1 MKSNGIDN
9 KWLIIAFTAIIITA
23 SIGIYILVLRP
34 NITSSSGGV
43 EGYITDEL
51 GRGLPSLR
59 VSIIDGSVGFPEIA
73 VNTREDGYYQIGSIP
88 SGAFTLAVYDDQG
101 EVLAQ
106 RAFQVDNGKTTTVD
120 IVLGGFVVYDS
131 YGGVGLFDQG
141 IYVIAT
147 DVDPRN
153 LMETG
158 EYTSIND
165 YWDMLKDSVTQNP
178 STTEFISVIIS
189 RGDQPS
195 GGYRIQLK
203 SLVWLESY
211 PFVGFFKANFTDP
224 LEDGPVNE
232 PDTNPIVLVP
242 LGKLSSGL
250 YVGRV
255 HIDSFTMFYD
265 SGGDPVYNPI
275 ETLIEEVWETEFEV
289 T

>member
-1 MKSNGIDN
+1 MSSSGIDR
-9 KWLIIAFTAIIITA
+9 KWLVIAFTAVIIAA
-23 SIGIYILVLRP
+23 SIGVYYLILRP
-34 NITSSSGGV
+34 NSMSSPGEVGGF
-43 EGYITDEL
+43 ITDEL
-51 GRGLPSLR
+51 RRGIPSLR

-88 SGAFTLAVYDDQG
+88 QGTFTLAVHDDQG

-106 RAFQVDNGKTTTVD
+106 RTFQVESGKTTKVD
-120 IVLGGFVVYDS
+120 IILGGFVVYDN

-153 LMETG
+153 LMDTG
-158 EYTSIND
+158 EYASIND

-178 STTEFISVIIS
+178 STTDFISVIIS
-189 RGDQPS
+189 RGDKPTS
-195 GGYRIQLK
+195 GYQIQLK

-211 PFVGFFKANFTDP
+211 PVVGFFKANFTDP
-224 LEDGPVNE
+224 GEDGPVTE
-232 PDTNPIVLVP
+232 AETNPLVLVP

-255 HIDSFTMFYD
+255 HIDSFIMFYD
-265 SGGDPVYNPI
+265 SSGDPVYNPI
-275 ETLIEEVWETEFEV
+275 ETLVEEIWETEFEV
-289 T
+289 S